1 MNTIQQQL
9 ADRLY
14 ELLPHKKE
22 LEFGCEW
29 KLNNDIWTYANGF
42 SFIKNNKNSW
52 SGVLPEKD
60 VIIGQPLGIADIF
73 SALSQKTHFDFFVQ
87 LFNDSKLVIKIA
99 ESMGDDEV
107 NTWGESVVYNLS
119 QDNILNQSDELCKL
133 CLGLLNK

>member
-60 VIIGQPLGIADIF
+60 VIIGQPLHLADLLLAID
-73 SALSQKTHFDFFVQ
+73 KHTDETNNYIYTVWTTG
-87 LFNDSKLVIKIA
+87 LFADKVK
-99 ESMGDDEV
+99 
-107 NTWGESVVYNLS
+107 YNLS
-119 QDNILNQSDELCKL
+119 QDNILNQSDELCKWAL
-133 CLGLLNK
+133 EILK